1 MGVSSVTYRMA
12 VHVPTAPLVDHD
24 RHGYMPWPQISGT
37 APTPGAN
44 ALASPRGFEPL
55 LPP

>member
-1 MGVSSVTYRMA
+1 M
-12 VHVPTAPLVDHD
+12 
-24 RHGYMPWPQISGT
+24 SGRRT
-37 APTPGAN
+37 RERSWLKRKGQVIAGPSQPANGPALPHPGRSRQG